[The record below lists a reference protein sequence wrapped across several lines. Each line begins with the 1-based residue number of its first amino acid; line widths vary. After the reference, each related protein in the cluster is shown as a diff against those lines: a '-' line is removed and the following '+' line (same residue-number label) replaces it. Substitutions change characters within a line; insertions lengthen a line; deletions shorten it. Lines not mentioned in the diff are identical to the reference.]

1 MKKIFTSIL
10 LTVLATLGFHM
21 LADAT
26 TYTLV
31 TDVNDL
37 AVGDKIVL
45 TNRAHQYAM
54 GAQRANNRG
63 ANEWNVKFSPDFSS
77 VSIDNDTVEVITLAA
92 GTKEGT
98 FAFQVAD
105 GYLYAASSSSNNLKT
120 QDKIDDNASASIA
133 FYDDEAAIVFQGTN
147 TRNQLKFNYNSTI
160 FSCYSSGQQLVCIYK
175 QGGGEVPT
183 VTSVTVGGTPTKL
196 NYVVG
201 DNFSRTGITATAL
214 YSNGQTSDVTANATW
229 TVTPSKLETVG
240 EVEVTV
246 KAVFQN
252 VEGSSKFTVTVAA
265 PAVADS
271 LYIDGTLARTS
282 YYVGNEFSTSGL
294 KVKAH
299 YTDGTTKEV
308 TSKATWE
315 VTPATFTAAGNVTVT
330 VKATV
335 DELEASAEYEVT
347 VTEAP
352 VESDKKFEKIT
363 STDGLEADAHYII
376 LTTDGTRAASAIDN
390 KKISTVVAG
399 EATFSIDAEGIVT
412 VPVGSAVE
420 VYTLGLKEDED
431 ENEEKTWTLADSNGN
446 VSSNGLSS
454 TNITNGIGAFNIKFD
469 NDGNAVIAGTT
480 AGNRVWLLNTDTN
493 VIGSYASTNAGNS
506 GYAYLALYKEVAAP
520 TPSFKKGDV
529 NGDGT
534 VDIDDINCL
543 IDIVLGNTQ
552 ASVYEGRALVTD
564 DNVVDIEDINAVIE
578 IIL

>member
-92 GTKEGT
+92 GTQEGT
-98 FAFQVAD
+98 FAFHVAD
-105 GYLYAASSSSNNLKT
+105 GYLYAASSKDNLLKT
-120 QDKIDDNASASIA
+120 QNNINDNASATIA

-147 TRNQLKFNYNSTI
+147 TRNQLKFNYSSTV
-160 FSCYSSGQQLVCIYK
+160 FSCYSTAQQLVCIYK
-175 QGGGEVPT
+175 LGGGEVPT

-196 NYVVG
+196 TYVQG
-201 DNFSRTGITATAL
+201 DNFSRTGITATAA
-214 YSNGQTSDVTANATW
+214 YSNGQTSDVTSYATW

-240 EVEVTV
+240 EAEVTV

-252 VEGSSKFTVTVAA
+252 VEGSNKFTVTVVA
-265 PAVADS
+265 PAAIDS
-271 LYIDGTLARTS
+271 LYIDGKLARTS

-299 YTDGTTKEV
+299 YTDGSTKEV

-315 VTPATFTAAGNVTVT
+315 VTPATFTTAGLVTVT

-335 DELEASAEYEVT
+335 EGQEALAEYEVT

-363 STDGLEADAHYII
+363 STDGLEADSHYII
-376 LTTDGTRAASAIDN
+376 LTTDGARAASVIN
-390 KKISTVVAG
+390 SKKISTVVAG
-399 EATFSIDAEGIVT
+399 EATYTIGEDGVVT

-420 VYTLGLKEDED
+420 VYTLGLNDD
-431 ENEEKTWTLADSNGN
+431 NNWTLADSNGN
-446 VSSNGLSS
+446 VSSNGSSS
-454 TNITNGIGAFNIKFD
+454 TNITNGTGAFNISFD
-469 NDGNAVIAGTT
+469 EAGNAVIAGTT
-480 AGNRVWLLNTDTN
+480 AGTRVWLLNTDTN
-493 VIGSYASTNAGNS
+493 VIGSYAGTNAGKD

-520 TPSFKKGDV
+520 APVYKKGDV
-529 NGDGT
+529 NADGLID
-534 VDIDDINCL
+534 VDDINCL
-543 IDIVLGNTQ
+543 IRVILGEVE
-552 ASVYEGRALVTD
+552 ASIYEGRALVNND
-564 DNVVDIEDINAVIE
+564 DLVDVDDINIVIT
-578 IIL
+578 IILGQ

>member
-105 GYLYAASSSSNNLKT
+105 GYLYAASSTSNNLKT

-133 FYDDEAAIVFQGTN
+133 FYDDEAAIVFQGEN
-147 TRNQLKFNYNSTI
+147 TRNQLKFNYNSTL

-201 DNFSRTGITATAL
+201 DNFSRTGITATAA
-214 YSNGQTSDVTANATW
+214 YSNGQTSDVTNNATW
-229 TVTPSKLETVG
+229 TVTPSKLETAG

-363 STDGLEADAHYII
+363 STDDLEADAHYII
-376 LTTDGTRAASAIDN
+376 LSADGSRAASVINN
-390 KKISTVVAG
+390 KKISTVEAG
-399 EATFSIDAEGIVT
+399 EATYTIGEDGVVT

-420 VYTLGLKEDED
+420 VYTLGINDNKE
-431 ENEEKTWTLADSNGN
+431 WTLADSNGN
-446 VSSNGLSS
+446 VSSNGSSS
-454 TNITNGIGAFNIKFD
+454 TNITNSAGAFNISFSE
-469 NDGNAVIAGTT
+469 DGNAVIAGTT